1 LLNKCRRIRTEDMT
15 LSHIRIVGSGLIGTS
30 IGLALTRAGK
40 SVEMVD
46 IDLGAQKLAQD
57 LMGSAAEGVSAQV
70 TIIASPL
77 SSISQV
83 ISSEIAQ
90 GFNFGFI
97 DISSVKTNPVVEVSA
112 LSLDLANFLPTHPM
126 AGREVGGAE
135 SARGD
140 LFQGR
145 PWIIDSRGVKA
156 DLLQAGREIIEICGG
171 HVIDMPVAIHDQAV
185 ALVSHLPQIMSSA
198 LAAQLE
204 GAPAEWLDL
213 AGTGLRDTTRI
224 AASNSQL
231 WREILSANRQAL
243 NPLLEKVIEDLKSL
257 QLSLNSE
264 DAIEEF
270 IKAGNRGRSMIPGK
284 HGGVARNYTFLPVVI
299 EDKPG
304 QLAAL
309 FDECAVAQVNVEDL
323 AIEHSPE
330 QYTGLITL
338 ALSKEDAQKL
348 YLHLLKQGW
357 SAHSPR

>member
-1 LLNKCRRIRTEDMT
+1 MT

-40 SVEMVD
+40 SVVMVD
-46 IDLGAQKLAQD
+46 IDGEAQKLAQD
-57 LMGSAAEGVSAQV
+57 LMGTTSEGGSPQV

-83 ISSEIAQ
+83 ISSEITQ
-90 GFNFGFI
+90 GLNLGFI
-97 DISSVKTNPVVEVSA
+97 DISSVKTNPVLEVS
-112 LSLDLANFLPTHPM
+112 SLGLDMAHFLPTHPM

-145 PWIIDSRGVKA
+145 PWILDSRGVS
-156 DLLQAGREIIEICGG
+156 DELLQAGREIIEICGS
-171 HVIDMPVAIHDQAV
+171 HIIDMPVAIHDQAV
-185 ALVSHLPQIMSSA
+185 ALVSHLPQILSSA

-231 WREILSANRQAL
+231 WREILAANREAL
-243 NPLLEKVIEDLKSL
+243 IPLLDKVIEDLKSL

-264 DAIEEF
+264 SAIEEF
-270 IKAGNRGRSMIPGK
+270 LKAGNRGRSMIPGK

-309 FDECAVAQVNVEDL
+309 FDECATAQVNVEDL
-323 AIEHSPE
+323 TIEHSPE

-338 ALSKEDAQKL
+338 ALSREDAEKL
-348 YLHLLKQGW
+348 YQHLLKQGW

>member
-1 LLNKCRRIRTEDMT
+1 MT
-15 LSHIRIVGSGLIGTS
+15 ISHIRIIGSGLIGSS
-30 IGLALTRAGK
+30 IGLALSRAGI
-40 SVEMVD
+40 SVKMVD
-46 IDLGAQKLAQD
+46 IDPSAERLAQD
-57 LMGSAAEGVSAQV
+57 LVGAPRVEAGAEL

-77 SSISQV
+77 STISEV
-83 ISSEIAQ
+83 IKGEIHS
-90 GFNFGFI
+90 GFNLGFI
-97 DISSVKTNPVVEVSA
+97 DISSVKTNPKVEVSA
-112 LSLDLANFLPTHPM
+112 LGLDMQYFLPTHPM

-145 PWIIDSRGVKA
+145 PWIYDSREVNSE
-156 DLLQAGREIIEICGG
+156 LLYAGLEIIEICGG
-171 HVIDMPVAIHDQAV
+171 HPIDMPSALHDQAV

-231 WREILSANRQAL
+231 WREILAANREAL
-243 NPLLEKVIEDLKSL
+243 TPLLDKVIEDLKNL
-257 QLSLNSE
+257 QLSLHSE
-264 DAIEEF
+264 SAIEEF
-270 IKAGNRGRSMIPGK
+270 IKSGNRGRSMIPGK

-309 FDECAVAQVNVEDL
+309 FDECATAQVNVEDL
-323 AIEHSPE
+323 TIEHSPE

-338 ALSKEDAQKL
+338 ALSKDDAEKL
-348 YLHLLKQGW
+348 YNHLLKQGW

>member
-1 LLNKCRRIRTEDMT
+1 MT
-15 LSHIRIVGSGLIGTS
+15 LSHIRIVGSGLIGSS
-30 IGLALTRAGK
+30 IGLALTRAG
-40 SVEMVD
+40 VAVTMVD
-46 IDLGAQKLAQD
+46 IDSAAQKLAQD
-57 LMGSAAEGVSAQV
+57 LMGSPASIDKLDA

-77 SSISQV
+77 ST
-83 ISSEIAQ
+83 ISSVIKDEIEQ
-90 GFNFGFI
+90 GLNVGFI
-97 DISSVKTNPVVEVSA
+97 DISSVKNDPKVEVSA
-112 LSLDLANFLPTHPM
+112 SGFDMSLFLPTHPM

-145 PWIIDSRGVKA
+145 PWIIDSRGVSTE
-156 DLLQAGREIIEICGG
+156 LLDIGREIIEICGG
-171 HVIDMPVAIHDQAV
+171 HLIDMPSEIHDKAV

-231 WREILSANRQAL
+231 WREILKANRDAL
-243 NPLLEKVIEDLKSL
+243 TPLLDRVIEDLKNL
-257 QLSLNSE
+257 QLSLTSE
-264 DAIEEF
+264 SAIEEF
-270 IKAGNRGRSMIPGK
+270 IKSGNRGRSMIPGK

-309 FDECAVAQVNVEDL
+309 FDECATAQVNVEDL
-323 AIEHSPE
+323 TIEHSPE

-338 ALSKEDAQKL
+338 ALSQADAEKL
-348 YLHLLKQGW
+348 YQHLLKQGW

>member
-1 LLNKCRRIRTEDMT
+1 MT

-30 IGLALTRAGK
+30 IGLALATAGK
-40 SVEMVD
+40 KVTMVD
-46 IDLGAQKLAQD
+46 IDPLAQKLAQD
-57 LMGSAAEGVSAQV
+57 LIGSAQYEGLAEV
-70 TIIASPL
+70 TVIASPL
-77 SSISQV
+77 STVSQV
-83 ISSEIAQ
+83 IAGEIEQ
-90 GFNFGFI
+90 GFNLGFI
-97 DISSVKTNPVVEVSA
+97 DISSVKTNPVLEVSA
-112 LSLDLANFLPTHPM
+112 LALDLANFLPTHPM

-145 PWIIDSRGVKA
+145 PWILDSRGVSQA
-156 DLLQAGREIIEICGG
+156 LLQAGREIIEICGG
-171 HVIDMPVAIHDQAV
+171 HLIDMPTSIHDQAV

-224 AASNSQL
+224 AASNSHM
-231 WREILSANRQAL
+231 WREILTANRQAL
-243 NPLLEKVIEDLKSL
+243 NPLLDKVIEDLKSL

-264 DAIEEF
+264 GAVEEF
-270 IKAGNRGRSMIPGK
+270 LKAGNRGRSMIPGK

-309 FDECAVAQVNVEDL
+309 FDECATAQVNVEDL
-323 AIEHSPE
+323 TIEHSPE

-338 ALSKEDAQKL
+338 ALSKDDAEKL
-348 YLHLLKQGW
+348 YQHLLKQGW

>member
-1 LLNKCRRIRTEDMT
+1 MT

-40 SVEMVD
+40 SVVMVD
-46 IDLGAQKLAQD
+46 IDGEAQKLAQD
-57 LMGSAAEGVSAQV
+57 LVGAAPDGGSSQV

-90 GFNFGFI
+90 GLNLGFI
-97 DISSVKTNPVVEVSA
+97 DISSVKTNPVLEVS
-112 LSLDLANFLPTHPM
+112 SLGLDMTHFLPTHPM

-145 PWIIDSRGVKA
+145 PWILDSRGVS
-156 DLLQAGREIIEICGG
+156 DELLQAGREIIEICGG

-231 WREILSANRQAL
+231 WREILAANREAL
-243 NPLLEKVIEDLKSL
+243 NPLLDKVIEDLKSL

-264 DAIEEF
+264 SAIEEF
-270 IKAGNRGRSMIPGK
+270 LKAGNRGRSMIPGK

-309 FDECAVAQVNVEDL
+309 FDECATAQVNVEDL
-323 AIEHSPE
+323 TIEHSPE

-338 ALSKEDAQKL
+338 ALSREDAEKL
-348 YLHLLKQGW
+348 YQHLLKQGW